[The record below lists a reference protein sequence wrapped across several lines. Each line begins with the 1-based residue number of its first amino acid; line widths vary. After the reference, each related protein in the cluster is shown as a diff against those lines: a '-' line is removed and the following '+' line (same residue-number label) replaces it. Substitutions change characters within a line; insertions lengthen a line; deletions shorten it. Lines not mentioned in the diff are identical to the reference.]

1 MGRSRR
7 RPAGARLV
15 SWACVASGAGALR
28 AAAPL
33 QSYLESIAVASDRV
47 RVAEVGSGELGL
59 VLRKGVRSGDVLLE
73 VPFEACVSAD
83 GVRGSPDLLAA
94 EEAAGEAFEPWC
106 GDASLLALGLLTAAD
121 EAWVASLPR
130 ELDLPLLFD
139 GELPVCSGR
148 SFEALRENAVD
159 DFEWLAGFGA
169 FGDGA
174 AVSQDDW
181 LLAMGWVVSRSV
193 EVGEEG
199 LCVVPSADL
208 VDHDDLLD
216 PFDDVAE
223 CVAKR
228 SFGLGKRTVV
238 LKAAADGQ
246 QGDRVVGSYGP
257 LPASEYLERYGFLP
271 TRGAARR
278 FSATADLRFELDADD
293 RFLDDKLNLLYANGA
308 IDGDDAESGF
318 FECCVGGEPDLEVL
332 RFLRLS
338 ELTGPDAFL
347 LEPIFSNEIWDFLAS
362 PISPENEAAC
372 LETFKREADAL
383 RDALLQ
389 AGPAD
394 DAGAPDARYEAL
406 RRIEIDALDATVD
419 WVAAEVSVLGA
430 KEYYQERRLKDLGL
444 DTDWTED
451 EGNQWTGARGTAW

>member
-1 MGRSRR
+1 MGVEF
-7 RPAGARLV
+7 GTT
-15 SWACVASGAGALR
+15 
-28 AAAPL
+28 
-33 QSYLESIAVASDRV
+33 QS
-47 RVAEVGSGELGL
+47 
-59 VLRKGVRSGDVLLE
+59 
-73 VPFEACVSAD
+73 
-83 GVRGSPDLLAA
+83 
-94 EEAAGEAFEPWC
+94 
-106 GDASLLALGLLTAAD
+106 
-121 EAWVASLPR
+121 
-130 ELDLPLLFD
+130 
-139 GELPVCSGR
+139 
-148 SFEALRENAVD
+148 
-159 DFEWLAGFGA
+159 
-169 FGDGA
+169 
-174 AVSQDDW
+174 
-181 LLAMGWVVSRSV
+181 
-193 EVGEEG
+193 
-199 LCVVPSADL
+199 
-208 VDHDDLLD
+208 
-216 PFDDVAE
+216 
-223 CVAKR
+223 
-228 SFGLGKRTVV
+228 
-238 LKAAADGQ
+238 
-246 QGDRVVGSYGP
+246 
-257 LPASEYLERYGFLP
+257 
-271 TRGAARR
+271 AARR
-278 FSATADLRFELDADD
+278 FSATADLRFELDGDD

-338 ELTGPDAFL
+338 ELSGPDAFL

-372 LETFKREADAL
+372 LEAFKREADAL